1 MPPSNLQKH
10 RATSIHVVKCWCS
23 NTLTV
28 HLGALLKGVFELLS
42 SALSNSSQRD
52 LFRAGGVRDVAV
64 GIAGRR
70 DLVAWGEGVPPGRAL
85 WLLRAEQNRSELRR
99 QNIINFIGGTR
110 YPPIYQRQMS
120 LRALPPISLVWGFSN
135 ACSMNKSNDKQS
147 NAFANVYERGSSH
160 TWGSSCC
167 ATVRFLV
174 NFQMQNMGV

>member
-1 MPPSNLQKH
+1 MVM
-10 RATSIHVVKCWCS
+10 RWCS

-85 WLLRAEQNRSELRR
+85 WLLNEKQNRFELRR

-110 YPPIYQRQMS
+110 YSQ
-120 LRALPPISLVWGFSN
+120 
-135 ACSMNKSNDKQS
+135 
-147 NAFANVYERGSSH
+147 
-160 TWGSSCC
+160 
-167 ATVRFLV
+167 
-174 NFQMQNMGV
+174 

>member
-1 MPPSNLQKH
+1 MVM
-10 RATSIHVVKCWCS
+10 RWCS

-85 WLLRAEQNRSELRR
+85 WLLKAK
-99 QNIINFIGGTR
+99 
-110 YPPIYQRQMS
+110 
-120 LRALPPISLVWGFSN
+120 
-135 ACSMNKSNDKQS
+135 KS
-147 NAFANVYERGSSH
+147 F
-160 TWGSSCC
+160 
-167 ATVRFLV
+167 
-174 NFQMQNMGV
+174 